1 MGWTMESVD
10 CRHKEG
16 MSGFWIGGESQLIV
30 DWRLES
36 VDCRLKEGVSEFWTG
51 DVNHWIID

>member
-1 MGWTMESVD
+1 MWP
-10 CRHKEG
+10 
-16 MSGFWIGGESQLIV
+16 GGESQLIV